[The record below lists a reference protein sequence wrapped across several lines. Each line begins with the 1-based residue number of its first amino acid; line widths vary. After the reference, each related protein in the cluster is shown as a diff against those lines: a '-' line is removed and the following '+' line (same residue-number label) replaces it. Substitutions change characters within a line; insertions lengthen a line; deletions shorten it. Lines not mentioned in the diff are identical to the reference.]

1 MKTSETISKIAM
13 ALVKAQ
19 KEITF
24 ASKDAMNPHLKS
36 KYADLPSV
44 IDAIKVP
51 LNNNGIF
58 YMQSPGLM
66 IDMHLHL
73 TTRLIHDSG
82 EWIEET
88 MSIPMIKQ
96 DPQAFGS
103 ALTYARRYGLSSIT
117 GLYADDDDGY
127 AASNHAKTVASEKP
141 LLANDRFVKAL
152 DAVKAN
158 TYTPEK
164 LREKHK
170 LTIEQEEKLCALEKE
185 LANVPYTPE

>member
-1 MKTSETISKIAM
+1 
-13 ALVKAQ
+13 
-19 KEITF
+19 
-24 ASKDAMNPHLKS
+24 
-36 KYADLPSV
+36 
-44 IDAIKVP
+44 
-51 LNNNGIF
+51 
-58 YMQSPGLM
+58 
-66 IDMHLHL
+66 MHLHL
-73 TTRLIHDSG
+73 TTRLVHESG

-127 AASNHAKTVASEKP
+127 AASNHAKAVASDKP

-152 DAVKAN
+152 DAIKAN
-158 TYTPEK
+158 TYSPKK

-170 LTIEQEEKLCALEKE
+170 LTIEQKEKLCSLEKE
-185 LANVPYTPE
+185 IANVPYTPE

>member
-51 LNNNGIF
+51 LNNNGIA
-58 YMQSPGLM
+58 YLQSPGLM
-66 IDMHLHL
+66 IDMHLHM
-73 TTRLIHDSG
+73 TTRLVHESG
-82 EWIEET
+82 EWIEEA

-141 LLANDRFVKAL
+141 MLSNDRFVKAL
-152 DAVKAN
+152 DAIKAN
-158 TYTPEK
+158 TYPIEK

-185 LANVPYTPE
+185 LANVSYTPE